1 MEQAQNTLPDLL
13 AQKAELDKQI
23 ADAKATEKA
32 DAIAQIK
39 QAMEDYEITVE
50 DLVKKSRSAKKSS
63 GAPRASV
70 APKYQ
75 LDDKTWTGRGKQPKW
90 VAEALETGLTLEDL
104 LIKTEA

>member
-1 MEQAQNTLPDLL
+1 MEQTQNTLPDLL

-23 ADAKATEKA
+23 ADAKAAEKA

-50 DLVKKSRSAKKSS
+50 DLVKKSRGSKKSS

-90 VAEALETGLTLEDL
+90 VSEALATGLTLEDL